1 MQPQN
6 QTRYP
11 SVQSADKLSQHAQQ
25 KTLYIEAARAQS
37 SGQAGKMETEEWLWE
52 SEEPITRRSAD
63 PVLQHFRKLGKA

>member
-25 KTLYIEAARAQS
+25 KTLYTGGSRLSHTAVKPDSHLAQIFCRIS
-37 SGQAGKMETEEWLWE
+37 FLYNLINLMQISTDK
-52 SEEPITRRSAD
+52 PD
-63 PVLQHFRKLGKA
+63 N